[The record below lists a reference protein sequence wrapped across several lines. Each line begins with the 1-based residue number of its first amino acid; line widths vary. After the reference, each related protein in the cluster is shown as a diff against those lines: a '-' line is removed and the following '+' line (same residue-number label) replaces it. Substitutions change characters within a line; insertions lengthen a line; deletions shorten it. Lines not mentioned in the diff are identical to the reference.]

1 MRPAPHT
8 DADLLSTGSMNHAQG
23 SGEEV
28 PESKDIRE
36 ADRSLLFQG
45 TKAPAQRAGARQA

>member
-1 MRPAPHT
+1 MDNT
-8 DADLLSTGSMNHAQG
+8 EG

-28 PESKDIRE
+28 PEPKDPRE

-45 TKAPAQRAGARQA
+45 TKALAQRAGARQA